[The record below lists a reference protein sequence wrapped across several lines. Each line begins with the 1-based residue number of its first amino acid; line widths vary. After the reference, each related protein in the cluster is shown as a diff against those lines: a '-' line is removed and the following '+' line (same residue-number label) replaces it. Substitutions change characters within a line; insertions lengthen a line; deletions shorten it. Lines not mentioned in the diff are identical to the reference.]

1 MGPNQ
6 LTNFYRA
13 RETIKKTTYGIG
25 ENICKR
31 CDSQSFN
38 LENIQIAHQLNI
50 NQSINKQNSQ
60 PN

>member
-25 ENICKR
+25 ENNCK
-31 CDSQSFN
+31 
-38 LENIQIAHQLNI
+38 
-50 NQSINKQNSQ
+50 
-60 PN
+60 